1 MDKIVYDFW
10 ASSKVKHWPSDIFI
24 HIHLMTMSLYDGK
37 KSSVILASEAARID
51 QVNRAQGYL
60 HLDKLV
66 PTSIYVSILW
76 YDIPSY

>member
-1 MDKIVYDFW
+1 
-10 ASSKVKHWPSDIFI
+10 
-24 HIHLMTMSLYDGK
+24 MTMSLYDGK

-66 PTSIYVSILW
+66 PTSIYVSIL
-76 YDIPSY
+76 